1 MKQLYTIFL
10 IIACALMAAPSIEAR
25 GGLDQEQ
32 RDKLFTAKMK
42 MMQEKLDLTDKQTE
56 QLIPIYH
63 DYLGEL
69 DAIFKSR
76 RFHRRFKP
84 STTQEACDAVTERL
98 DIDSRV
104 IDLQKKYIIEFSKIL
119 NADQLMNIYRV
130 EAQIQRE
137 IRQEFRRR
145 SHSGNPP
152 KG

>member
-63 DYLGEL
+63 DYLDEL
-69 DAIFKSR
+69 ETIFKSR
-76 RFHRRFKP
+76 KYRRRFNP
-84 STTQEACDAVTERL
+84 TTTQEACNAITERL
-98 DIDSRV
+98 DINARV
-104 IDLQKKYIIEFSKIL
+104 IDLQKKYIVEFAKIL
-119 NADQLMNIYRV
+119 NPDQLMKIYRV
-130 EAQIQRE
+130 EAQIQHE

-145 SHSGNPP
+145 TSKTH
-152 KG
+152 

>member
-63 DYLGEL
+63 DYLDEL
-69 DAIFKSR
+69 ETIFKSR
-76 RFHRRFKP
+76 KYRRRFNP
-84 STTQEACDAVTERL
+84 ATTQEACNAITERL
-98 DIDSRV
+98 DINSRV
-104 IDLQKKYIIEFSKIL
+104 IDLQKKYIVEFAKIL
-119 NADQLMNIYRV
+119 KPDQLMKIYRV
-130 EAQIQRE
+130 EAQIQHE

-145 SHSGNPP
+145 TSKTH
-152 KG
+152 

>member
-32 RDKLFTAKMK
+32 RDK

-63 DYLGEL
+63 DYLDEL
-69 DAIFKSR
+69 ETIFKSR
-76 RFHRRFKP
+76 KYRRRFNP
-84 STTQEACDAVTERL
+84 STTQEACNAITERL
-98 DIDSRV
+98 DINARV
-104 IDLQKKYIIEFSKIL
+104 IDLQKKYIVEFAKIL
-119 NADQLMNIYRV
+119 NPDQLMKIYRV
-130 EAQIQRE
+130 EAQIQHE

-145 SHSGNPP
+145 TSKTH
-152 KG
+152 